1 MRLVHHNFIFAAGVN
16 LQGPSSFQV
25 LNNMDSQ
32 TVVVQE
38 APNQPQQSLTVTLSM
53 PQAGSIG
60 EGRKRTANEL
70 DNENDGDPMKRP
82 KMIPEEDV
90 VVVLC
95 ESNNGD
101 HGDLVIEGDRVSSPF
116 MGGVKLAVSS
126 TLLWLMDG

>member
-1 MRLVHHNFIFAAGVN
+1 
-16 LQGPSSFQV
+16 
-25 LNNMDSQ
+25 MDSQ

-53 PQAGSIG
+53 PQAGRVG
-60 EGRKRTANEL
+60 EGRKRTAIEL
-70 DNENDGDPMKRP
+70 DNDGDPMKRP
-82 KMIPEEDV
+82 KIIPEEDV

-126 TLLWLMDG
+126 TFCG